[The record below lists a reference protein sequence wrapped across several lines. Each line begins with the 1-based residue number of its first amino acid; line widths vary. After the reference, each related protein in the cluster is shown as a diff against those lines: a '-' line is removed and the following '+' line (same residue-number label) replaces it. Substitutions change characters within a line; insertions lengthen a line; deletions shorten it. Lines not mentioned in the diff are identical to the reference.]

1 MNGELTGELRVDNE
15 AVLRGSEY
23 SEPLA
28 YMFAPLISSTV
39 AARCGGCTFLDDGES
54 AQIIGSMFKV
64 PTLSVAVRL
73 GIGGRGRSDVA
84 AAAPAVAVRTFGPRE

>member
-15 AVLRGSEY
+15 AVPRGSEY
-23 SEPLA
+23 SEPLV
-28 YMFAPLISSTV
+28 YTFAPLISSTV
-39 AARCGGCTFLDDGES
+39 AARCGGCTFLDGES

-84 AAAPAVAVRTFGPRE
+84 AAAPAVAVRTFGPRD